1 MIEDATHLKLFDDY
15 QREIYDTLAQFRA
28 QASGVDDKLQLIA
41 IYIAQNEALKEVL
54 RKQHRA
60 FRWLRGEKVEQEHH
74 EVYAQLEGEGSATMF

>member
-1 MIEDATHLKLFDDY
+1 MIEDARHLSLFDDY

-28 QASGVDDKLQLIA
+28 QANGLDDKLLLID

-60 FRWLRGEKVEQEHH
+60 YRWMRGEKVEPEHH
-74 EVYAQLEGEGSATMF
+74 TVYANLVGVSGLDVK